1 VRLQRESQLGTNAGY
16 QLLEVSVTGT
26 DTAPTPVPP
35 VLTALDRCDR
45 CGAQAYVRVVLPG
58 GGDLMFCRHHARAH
72 GAKLDEVA
80 LEIYD
85 ESAQL
90 DMSPTRS

>member
-1 VRLQRESQLGTNAGY
+1 
-16 QLLEVSVTGT
+16 
-26 DTAPTPVPP
+26 
-35 VLTALDRCDR
+35 
-45 CGAQAYVRVVLPG
+45 
-58 GGDLMFCRHHARAH
+58 MFCRHHARAH